1 MAQHLQ
7 LWSLESA
14 SELDEVKDCPWNPGL
29 LAAGAVL
36 LAGEPQRPA
45 VSLLSG
51 ASVPGAA
58 LIGSAGLIGPP
69 LGANAVAKGM
79 GQADWSGPG
88 ARAYQPT
95 ERVGRFAGERGHQC

>member
-14 SELDEVKDCPWNPGL
+14 SEFEEVEECGGTQASWL
-29 LAAGAVL
+29 LERFSK
-36 LAGEPQRPA
+36 AGEAQRPA

-69 LGANAVAKGM
+69 LGADAVAKGM

-88 ARAYQPT
+88 ARAY
-95 ERVGRFAGERGHQC
+95 